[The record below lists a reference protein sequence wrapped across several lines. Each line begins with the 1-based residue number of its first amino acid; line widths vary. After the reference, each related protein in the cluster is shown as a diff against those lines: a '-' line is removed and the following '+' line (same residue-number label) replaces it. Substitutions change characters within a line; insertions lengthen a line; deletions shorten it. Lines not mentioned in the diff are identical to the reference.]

1 MKKEL
6 IRALKILRWTAF
18 IVLFAVSVL
27 FLIYC
32 IAHADRRLFPAIIC
46 VLGTSAMI
54 VKEIWMMKRFGQ

>member
-54 VKEIWMMKRFGQ
+54 VKEIWMTKRFGQ